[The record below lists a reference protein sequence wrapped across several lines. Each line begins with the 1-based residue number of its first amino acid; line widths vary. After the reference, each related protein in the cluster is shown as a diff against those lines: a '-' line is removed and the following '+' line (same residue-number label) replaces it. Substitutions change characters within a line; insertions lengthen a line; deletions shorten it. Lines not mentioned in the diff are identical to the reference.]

1 MQARQNDFIEWNS
14 SNDGLQTESV
24 NVKFCAYVSTSPA
37 YELQL
42 FDTVTYTIII
52 HNMVKGSDDLAYLV

>member
-1 MQARQNDFIEWNS
+1 M
-14 SNDGLQTESV
+14 DGLQTESV

-37 YELQL
+37 YEFQL